1 MSVILQYIEEHRD
14 LSPRLIGITYD
25 QLQDLWREAEIVHLQ
40 KKAEAKRLKTTKNVK
55 KAGRKIT
62 LTIQEQIL
70 LTLLYLYQHPSF
82 LYVGAQ
88 FGVCES
94 TANNIFGYCLP
105 ILNELLPPSILEQVK
120 KKVGDLE
127 VVQEILTAHELT
139 VDSTEQPIERP
150 TDNEEQKEH
159 FSGKKKTHTLK
170 NQLIVLP
177 KGEDIVDIK
186 IGEKGPVSDIKIFK
200 EQQKKFDPNQ
210 KFKGDKAYVGGFQIS
225 TPHKKPKNQEL
236 SLEQKEENKVFSA
249 NRIFVEHLIR
259 RLKTFGIAAERF
271 RLKRSNYESV
281 ISTVCG
287 LVRLRIGALIL
298 PT

>member
-1 MSVILQYIEEHRD
+1 MSIILKYIEEHPK
-14 LSPRLIGITYD
+14 LTQRLIGITYE
-25 QLQDLWREAEIVHLQ
+25 QLQDLWREADIVHLQ
-40 KKAEAKRLKTTKNVK
+40 KKAEAARLKTTKNVK

-62 LTIQEQIL
+62 LPIQEQIL
-70 LTLLYLYQHPSF
+70 LTLVYLYQYPSF
-82 LYVGAQ
+82 LFVGVQ
-88 FGVCES
+88 FGVSES
-94 TANNIFGYCLP
+94 TANTIFQYCLP

-120 KKVGDLE
+120 KKVGDQE
-127 VVQEILTAHELT
+127 VVKEILTLHELT

-150 TDNEEQKEH
+150 TDNQEQKEC
-159 FSGKKKTHTLK
+159 FSGKKKKHTLK

-177 KGEDIVDIK
+177 KGQDIVDIK
-186 IGEKGPVSDIKIFK
+186 IGEKGPVSDIKIFR

-210 KFKGDKAYVGGFQIS
+210 KFKGDKAYVGGFQMS

-236 SLEQKEENKVFSA
+236 SLEQKEENKIFSA
-249 NRIFVEHLIR
+249 NRIFVEHLIGK
-259 RLKTFGIAAERF
+259 LKNFRIAAERF

-298 PT
+298 PN

>member
-1 MSVILQYIEEHRD
+1 MSVILKYIEEHPD
-14 LSPRLIGITYD
+14 LTPRLIGITYK
-25 QLQDLWREAEIVHLQ
+25 QFQDLWREADIVHLQ
-40 KKAEAKRLKTTKNVK
+40 KKAEAERLKTTKNVK
-55 KAGRKIT
+55 RAGRKIT
-62 LTIQEQIL
+62 LPIQEQIL
-70 LTLLYLYQHPSF
+70 LTLLYLYQYPSF

-94 TANNIFGYCLP
+94 TANTIFRYWLP
-105 ILNELLPPSILEQVK
+105 ILTELLPPSILEKVK
-120 KKVGDLE
+120 KKVGDEE
-127 VVQEILTAHELT
+127 VVKEILTLHELT

-150 TDNEEQKEH
+150 TDNEEQKEY
-159 FSGKKKTHTLK
+159 FSGKKKNHTLK

-210 KFKGDKAYVGGFQIS
+210 KFKGDKAYVGGVQIS

-236 SLEQKEENKVFSA
+236 SLEQKEENKVLGA

-259 RLKTFGIAAERF
+259 RLKNFRIAAERF
-271 RLKRSNYESV
+271 RLIRSNYESI
-281 ISTVCG
+281 ISTVCVWFG
-287 LVRLRIGALIL
+287 KMTNRSLNF
-298 PT
+298 T

>member
-1 MSVILQYIEEHRD
+1 MHDSL
-14 LSPRLIGITYD
+14 TYD
-25 QLQDLWREAEIVHLQ
+25 QLQNLWKEAEMVHLQ
-40 KKAEAKRLKTTKNVK
+40 KKAKAEEVKATKNVK

-62 LTIQEQIL
+62 LSNQEQIL
-70 LTLLYLYQHPSF
+70 LTLLYLYQYPSF

-94 TANNIFGYCLP
+94 TANTIFRYWLP
-105 ILNELLPPSILEQVK
+105 ILHELLPASILEQVK

-127 VVQEILTAHELT
+127 VVKEILTVYELT

-186 IGEKGPVSDIKIFK
+186 IG
-200 EQQKKFDPNQ
+200 
-210 KFKGDKAYVGGFQIS
+210 
-225 TPHKKPKNQEL
+225 
-236 SLEQKEENKVFSA
+236 
-249 NRIFVEHLIR
+249 
-259 RLKTFGIAAERF
+259 
-271 RLKRSNYESV
+271 
-281 ISTVCG
+281 
-287 LVRLRIGALIL
+287 
-298 PT
+298 

>member
-1 MSVILQYIEEHRD
+1 MSVILKYIEEHPD
-14 LSPRLIGITYD
+14 LTPRLVGITYE
-25 QLQDLWREAEIVHLQ
+25 QLQNLWKEAEIVHLQ
-40 KKAEAKRLKTTKNVK
+40 KKAKAEELKPTKNVK

-62 LTIQEQIL
+62 LSSQEQIL
-70 LTLLYLYQHPSF
+70 LTLLYLYQYPSF

-94 TANNIFGYCLP
+94 TANTIFRYWLP
-105 ILNELLPPSILEQVK
+105 IFNELLPPSILEQVK

-127 VVQEILTAHELT
+127 VVKEILTVHELT

-200 EQQKKFDPNQ
+200 EQQKKFNPNQ
-210 KFKGDKAYVGGFQIS
+210 QFKGDKAYVGGFQIS
-225 TPHKKPKNQEL
+225 TPHKKPRNQEL
-236 SLEQKEENKVFSA
+236 SLEQKEENKVFSSK
-249 NRIFVEHLIR
+249 RIFVEHLIR
-259 RLKTFGIAAERF
+259 KLKVFRVASERF

-298 PT
+298 SN

>member
-1 MSVILQYIEEHRD
+1 MSVILKYIEEHPD
-14 LSPRLIGITYD
+14 LTPRLVGITYE
-25 QLQDLWREAEIVHLQ
+25 QLQNLWKEAEIVHLQ
-40 KKAEAKRLKTTKNVK
+40 KKAKAEELKPTKNVK

-62 LTIQEQIL
+62 LSSQEQIL
-70 LTLLYLYQHPSF
+70 LTLLYLYQYPSF

-94 TANNIFGYCLP
+94 TANTIFRYWLP
-105 ILNELLPPSILEQVK
+105 ILNELLPASILEQVK

-127 VVQEILTAHELT
+127 VVKEILTAYELT

-200 EQQKKFDPNQ
+200 EQQKKFNSNQ
-210 KFKGDKAYVGGFQIS
+210 QFKGDKAYVGGFQIS
-225 TPHKKPKNQEL
+225 TPHKKPRNQEL
-236 SLEQKEENKVFSA
+236 SLEQKEENKVFSSK
-249 NRIFVEHLIR
+249 RIFVEHLIR
-259 RLKTFGIAAERF
+259 KLKIFRVASERF
-271 RLKRSNYESV
+271 RLKRLNYESV

-298 PT
+298 PN